1 MIVDR
6 SKTKAIIV
14 RNNQALYVAEAS
26 SKLEENDEKQEDGSE
41 VISNIVVQDEI
52 DEMNERATV

>member
-1 MIVDR
+1 MTSEELNLSVMFVTRAKYGLIVDR

-26 SKLEENDEKQEDGSE
+26 SKLQAS
-41 VISNIVVQDEI
+41 
-52 DEMNERATV
+52 